1 MKCWKCGSDN
11 VDTGVCLY
19 CGATLDRTKPSTTVG
34 KALRKIYNDFG
45 YEKVFDDPH
54 YITSAIGDLVSESD
68 VVKHSI
74 ELVYT
79 VGLGTVYKSQIRN
92 SGEPD
97 EAFYRRVRET
107 IIDRTGFS
115 GKKADQLIQYFDEMI
130 GWDSSSKPDFAAEA
144 EAKVKAESK
153 PKTPKKKKPV
163 KVEEPVPVKKKGIPP
178 IVYYLL
184 AFIFVDI
191 IILIFLILWDKHVFG

>member
-11 VDTGVCLY
+11 VDTGTCLY
-19 CGATLDRTKPSTTVG
+19 CGASLDRTKPSSSVG

-45 YEKVFDDPH
+45 YEKIFDDPN

-79 VGLGTVYKSQIRN
+79 VGLGTTYKTQIRN

-115 GKKADQLIQYFDEMI
+115 EKKADQLIQYFDEMI
-130 GWDSSSKPDFAAEA
+130 GWDNSSKPDFAAEA
-144 EAKVKAESK
+144 EAKVKAAAK
-153 PKTPKKKKPV
+153 PKAPKKKKVV

-184 AFIFVDI
+184 AFILVDI
-191 IILIFLILWDKHVFG
+191 IIVIFLILWDKHVFG